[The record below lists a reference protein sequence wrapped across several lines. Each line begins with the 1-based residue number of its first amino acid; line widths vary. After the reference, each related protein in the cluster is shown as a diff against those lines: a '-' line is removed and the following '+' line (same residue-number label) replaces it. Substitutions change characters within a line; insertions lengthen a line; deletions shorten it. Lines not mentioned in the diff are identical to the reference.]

1 MQPFTTPNKIVI
13 TCHKW
18 LSPALATE
26 VISLGFNIDRS
37 FQTGVEITGTI
48 NDCIRLNL
56 NLRTASQVLYSI
68 KTFNCSIKFF
78 YDDLGYFYYIL
89 YAIP

>member
-18 LSPALATE
+18 LAPALATE

-37 FQTGVEITGTI
+37 FQTGVELTGTI

-56 NLRTASQVLYSI
+56 NRRTASQVLYSI
-68 KTFNCSIKFF
+68 KSFNCNNP
-78 YDDLGYFYYIL
+78 D
-89 YAIP
+89 